1 MFNNSTILIT
11 GGTGSWGQ
19 ELVKQLLE
27 KYSPKEIRIYS
38 RGENKQVLMQRQHEN
53 NKILKFIIGDV
64 RDKYR
69 LDHALKNV
77 DYVVHLAALKHVH
90 VCEEHP
96 IEAVHT
102 NVLGTQNLIEACINN
117 NIKKVILVSSDKAC
131 EPFNL
136 YGVTKSCAEKLIL
149 AAKNENHNTS
159 FSCIRG
165 GNVIGS
171 SESVIPLFRRQ
182 ILENNEITITDTRM
196 TRFIFTLSDA
206 VSLIFKAFEK
216 SKGGELFVMKMPGM
230 KLTDLAQ
237 AMIEE
242 IGNKNTKTKIIGIRP
257 GEKINEVLLS
267 KHEKENIID
276 DEHYFI
282 ILPKNKTKEI
292 EEYYKNY
299 KKTSLPDEFS
309 SLNTRMLNKE
319 ELKILLRKGGWLDK
333 PTGEDTVKHLGPQEF
348 RAPL

>member
-38 RGENKQVLMQRQHEN
+38 RGENKQVLMQRQYEN

-64 RDKYR
+64 RDKER
-69 LDHALKNV
+69 LNNALRNV
-77 DYVVHLAALKHVH
+77 DYVIHLAALKHVH

-102 NVLGTQNLIEACINN
+102 NILGTQNLIESCIRNS
-117 NIKKVILVSSDKAC
+117 IKKVILVSSDKAC